1 MVKKRVAVIG
11 AGASGLVGIKC
22 CLDEDLEPVCL
33 ERTSHIGGLWYY
45 SEDVVDGQGS
55 VSRTTVINTS
65 KEIMCYSDFPIPKEF
80 PNYMHNTKLMEYFRM
95 YSKSFDLEK
104 YIRFGS
110 EVKTVSRTDDFSTSG
125 CWNVVI
131 NDRSTGKTETEVF
144 DAVLLCTSHHA
155 VRNIPRFK
163 GDDIFRGR
171 IMHTNEYR
179 NYKGF
184 EDKTIVVV
192 GVGNS
197 GGDAAVDFSKIAK
210 QVGDDSSSRW
220 RCCWCCSFSSS
231 SCSCSRSSCSC
242 SCSCSCSSSSP
253 SSPFSSSR
261 P

>member
-11 AGASGLVGIKC
+11 AGASGLAGIKC
-22 CLDEDLEPVCL
+22 CLDEDLEPICL

-95 YSKSFDLEK
+95 YSKAFDLEK

-155 VRNIPRFK
+155 VRNKPRFK
-163 GDDIFRGR
+163 GDDVFRGR
-171 IMHTNEYR
+171 ILHTNEYR

-192 GVGNS
+192 GIGNS
-197 GGDAAVDFSKIAK
+197 GGDAAVDFSRIAK
-210 QVGDDSSSRW
+210 QVGDDSSSR
-220 RCCWCCSFSSS
+220 CWCCCF
-231 SCSCSRSSCSC
+231 
-242 SCSCSCSSSSP
+242 SSSP
-253 SSPFSSSR
+253 SSSSCCFSSFTSSSSSSSALSSL
-261 P
+261 